1 MGLIK
6 NVQDVEMLIHK
17 RLFLKKK
24 KKKNQIVFS
33 VYLPPN

>member
-17 RLFLKKK
+17 RLFFL
-24 KKKNQIVFS
+24 KKKNQIIFS
-33 VYLPPN
+33 VPLPPN